1 MFGALE
7 ALSFEHLMQWLDHLV
22 KCFDRGEATLNLL
35 AQHTLSLV
43 RLLLSLQ
50 VAY

>member
-22 KCFDRGEATLNLL
+22 KCFDRGEDFASSELG
-35 AQHTLSLV
+35 
-43 RLLLSLQ
+43 
-50 VAY
+50 